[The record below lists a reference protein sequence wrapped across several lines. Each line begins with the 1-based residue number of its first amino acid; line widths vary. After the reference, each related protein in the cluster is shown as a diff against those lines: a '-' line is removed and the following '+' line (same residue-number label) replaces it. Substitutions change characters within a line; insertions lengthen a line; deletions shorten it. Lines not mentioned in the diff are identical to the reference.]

1 MNHSNRIP
9 TATVDQDE
17 ASLVGAQMVVFS
29 SGNWL
34 SREAFQELATPAAP
48 RGVEF
53 FKLLVRTTIALV
65 GPRAGLLS
73 TVSRNTAPDPNRI
86 SAKRTFAS
94 RPKRR
99 RSIHRTFCS
108 SVTSLAE
115 LVRDIG

>member
-1 MNHSNRIP
+1 MNQANRIP
-9 TATVDQDE
+9 TDTVDQDE

-34 SREAFQELATPAAP
+34 SREAFQELATLTAP
-48 RGVEF
+48 RGLEF
-53 FKLLVRTTIALV
+53 FKLLVRTTIALL

-108 SVTSLAE
+108 SETSLAE